1 MIKSHPI
8 NHLIRFGHYFA
19 PELYIYIVF
28 MRFDCVCL
36 KVTKMFLPE
45 LEGERES
52 KITVVVFV
60 ITMLSLSISCNV
72 ILSNVWHSTCL

>member
-1 MIKSHPI
+1 
-8 NHLIRFGHYFA
+8 
-19 PELYIYIVF
+19 